1 MALRRRIGVLGGMG
15 PEATVLFMQRVI
27 ERTEVTDDQDHVPLL
42 VDNNPQVPSRVEA
55 IVDGTGAD
63 PGPVLVAMA
72 RRLEAAGAEALAM
85 PCNTAHHFAP
95 SIAAAV
101 SIPFLDMVAL
111 SARRLA
117 DGGARRIGV
126 LASPAVRIT
135 GIFDR
140 PLAELGLTPLYDR
153 SDAATLAAIR
163 AVKVRDY
170 GPARQTLATA
180 AAQFAR
186 AGADA
191 LVVACTEFSIITE
204 AARNVLPLVDT
215 IDVLAEEVVAFSCAP
230 AAVVQDFARKA

>member
-1 MALRRRIGVLGGMG
+1 MAARRRVGVLGGMG

-27 ERTEVTDDQDHVPLL
+27 GRTEVTDDQDHVPLL
-42 VDNNPQVPSRVEA
+42 VDNNPQVPSRVKA

-63 PGPVLVAMA
+63 PGPVLAAMA

-95 SIAAAV
+95 EIRGAV
-101 SIPFLDMVAL
+101 CIPFLDMVAL

-117 DGGARRIGV
+117 EAGVRRVGI
-126 LASPAVRIT
+126 LASPAIRIT
-135 GIFDR
+135 GVFER
-140 PLAELGLTPLYDR
+140 PLAEHGVAPLYDR
-153 SDAATLAAIR
+153 GEEDALAAIR

-170 GPARQTLATA
+170 EPARRTLATA
-180 AAQFAR
+180 AAAFER

-191 LVVACTEFSIITE
+191 LLVACTEFSILTE

-230 AAVVQDFARKA
+230 ATVVNGLARKT